1 MKKFFSFTI
10 MLVALL
16 LCGCGQNVSREEASA
31 SMAEEEVAVSSEMT
45 DQPAEAE
52 ETGRCVFFYDYKDGE
67 KQLNVYQEP
76 STSSPVVAT
85 LKNESVDD
93 AYIYITPCEN
103 KDWYH
108 VSKSAT
114 GPYIGYIRWE
124 RAFLDGEL
132 AEGICDCTVTDPDGN
147 VNVRQFASTKSQIV
161 KTLPK
166 GHHFIGYDV
175 KDNDQWMGV
184 LERRVGEDKLERSHL
199 IGFVHISKI
208 TYTDPQNEE

>member
-1 MKKFFSFTI
+1 MKNLFNFTI
-10 MLVALL
+10 MLAVLL
-16 LCGCGQNVSREEASA
+16 LAGCGQSAQQEQAADETAVDEAVMKSA
-31 SMAEEEVAVSSEMT
+31 TM
-45 DQPAEAE
+45 DQPVEAE
-52 ETGRCVFFYDYKDGE
+52 EMGRCVFFYDYKDGE

-85 LKNESVDD
+85 LKNESVED

-114 GPYIGYIRWE
+114 GPYIGYIRWD

-132 AEGICDCTVTDPDGN
+132 AENICDCTVSDPDGN
-147 VNVRQFASTKSQIV
+147 VNVRQYATTKSKVV

-166 GHHFIGYDV
+166 GHHFIGIPAQGDEP
-175 KDNDQWMGV
+175 WMGV
-184 LERRVGEDKLERSHL
+184 LERRVGEDKLEHYQL
-199 IGFVHISKI
+199 IGFVHVSKI
-208 TYTDPQNEE
+208 TFSDPQEE